1 MKIVRVIGAGLAGC
15 EACYQLLKRNYFVEL
30 YEVKYLKKNP
40 IQHNDLFANLAYS
53 DSFRSNLLTDSV
65 GTLKQEMRMLD
76 SLIIKAAEFSSTES
90 NNSLVLNRIK
100 FQEYITNFLQSQKNL
115 KIIKQ
120 EYVEIDLN
128 IPTIIATGPIT
139 TTSLENS
146 IRNLVGENNFYLFDA
161 VEPMVWKQSIN
172 MDLVYQQKDDLYCL
186 LNKEQFENI
195 YNQIIN
201 AEIFIS
207 PLPGEIKMV
216 EDYGLKS
223 LESIARN
230 KELLLKT
237 IFKPIKNSYAS
248 VRLKKDSVKD
258 NIYTIVGFQTSI
270 KWPFQKNIIKSIP
283 ALENAEILRYG
294 VMHKNDYINSK
305 ELVNVGFQLK
315 NHPNIFFAGQITGVD
330 GYVESVASAI
340 ISSINLDRYL
350 NNKKLIIPSVD
361 STIGAL
367 CNYLHKTTDQIFQPI
382 KINWAIVGKNTK
394 IPTSLIDKQKLSNKA
409 IKSIQKYIS
418 KINKNY

>member
-1 MKIVRVIGAGLAGC
+1 MKTVRVIGAGLAGC

-53 DSFRSNLLTDSV
+53 DSFRSNLLTDAV

-146 IRNLVGENNFYLFDA
+146 IRNLVGEDNFYLFDA

-172 MDLVYQQKDDLYCL
+172 TNLVYKQKDDLYCL

-207 PLPGEIKMV
+207 PLPSEIKMV

-237 IFKPIKNSYAS
+237 IFKPIKNSHAS

-258 NIYTIVGFQTSI
+258 NIYNIVGFQTSI

-283 ALENAEILRYG
+283 GLENAEILRYG

-305 ELVNVGFQLK
+305 ELINVGFQLK

-330 GYVESVASAI
+330 GYVESTATSI

-367 CNYLHKTTDQIFQPI
+367 CNYLDKTTDQIFQPI

-394 IPTSLIDKQKLSNKA
+394 MPTSLIDKQKLSNNA
-409 IKSIQKYIS
+409 IKSIKKYIS